1 MREKSFLTVKDVA
14 RILNCKPTTVYG
26 WARSGVLPA
35 YKIGGLVRFDPDV
48 LEECIGSRK
57 IKPRKAIPERLTF
70 KAPAGSLRELDGII
84 RRAIDSTVVK
94 KKASVYNPQK
104 GKPDQSARKEVD

>member
-1 MREKSFLTVKDVA
+1 MREKFFLTVKDVA

-48 LEECIGSRK
+48 FEEWTSSKMINAQR
-57 IKPRKAIPERLTF
+57 AIPKRLTF

-104 GKPDQSARKEVD
+104 GKPDQSAQKEVD